1 MQAFSGL
8 SSPMEQR
15 SPSPTQSK
23 NRLLRMPSEA
33 GRDLLRPNLELVHL
47 SQSDVCI
54 KVGMPIRS
62 AASVA

>member
-1 MQAFSGL
+1 
-8 SSPMEQR
+8 MEQR